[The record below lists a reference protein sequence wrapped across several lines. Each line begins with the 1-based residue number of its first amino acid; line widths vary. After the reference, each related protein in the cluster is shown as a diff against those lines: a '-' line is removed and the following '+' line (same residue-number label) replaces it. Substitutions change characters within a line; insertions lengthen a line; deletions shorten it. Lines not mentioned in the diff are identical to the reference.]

1 MKKNNFK
8 EFFATS
14 WAIDNKTSIYV
25 LVVFISLLG
34 IFNYITIPK
43 EQFPELVIPTIM
55 VSTPYPGASPADI
68 ENLVTRP
75 IEKQIKGITGMK
87 KVTSTSMQ
95 DFSSIVVEFNTDVI
109 VSDAKQRVK
118 DAIDKAKADLPND
131 LPNDPTAMEIDFS
144 EIPIMYI
151 NISGNYDL
159 AKLKKF
165 ADKAQDRLEEL
176 KQITRVDIVGALERE
191 IQIDVDMNK
200 MQAATVTFSDIERAV
215 AAENRNV
222 SAGTISNFGMKRA
235 LRVIVNSRMSR
246 LYKI

>member
-1 MKKNNFK
+1 MKTNKFK

-34 IFNYITIPK
+34 MFNYSTIPK
-43 EQFPELVIPTIM
+43 EQFPELVIPTIL
-55 VSTPYPGASPADI
+55 VSTPYPGASPEDI

-75 IEKQIKGITGMK
+75 IEKQIKGLAGVK

-109 VSDAKQRVK
+109 VADAKQRVR
-118 DAIDKAKADLPND
+118 DALDKSRTDLPND
-131 LPNDPTAMEIDFS
+131 LPKDPTAMEIDFS

-159 AKLKKF
+159 AKLKKY
-165 ADKAQDRLEEL
+165 ADKAQDRLESL
-176 KQITRVDIVGALERE
+176 KGDNPCRYRGC
-191 IQIDVDMNK
+191 
-200 MQAATVTFSDIERAV
+200 
-215 AAENRNV
+215 
-222 SAGTISNFGMKRA
+222 AGTRNTD
-235 LRVIVNSRMSR
+235 
-246 LYKI
+246 